1 MPLASLYNN
10 ILSLGS
16 ISEEERNTKLRWLK
30 EGFEA
35 SSRRMQ
41 DALLEGMVEHLWD
54 TKPPLTRELAA
65 GLGRWVETLS
75 LLQMANLMHAF
86 RTGGRRGRDT
96 HWNGVRPS
104 GEDEKYNAR
113 LQQCLSLDKR
123 YANAIRALM
132 KLLERVEDGCPSV
145 TEEDCEVARI
155 LGRFPA

>member
-41 DALLEGMVEHLWD
+41 DALVEGMAEHLWD
-54 TKPPLTRELAA
+54 TKPPVTLELAA

-75 LLQMANLMHAF
+75 LLQMATLMRAF
-86 RTGGRRGRDT
+86 RTGA
-96 HWNGVRPS
+96 HSV
-104 GEDEKYNAR
+104 EDEKYNAR
-113 LQQCLSLDKR
+113 LLQCLSLDKR
-123 YANAIRALM
+123 YASAIRALM
-132 KLLERVEDGCPSV
+132 RLLDRVSDVDPSV